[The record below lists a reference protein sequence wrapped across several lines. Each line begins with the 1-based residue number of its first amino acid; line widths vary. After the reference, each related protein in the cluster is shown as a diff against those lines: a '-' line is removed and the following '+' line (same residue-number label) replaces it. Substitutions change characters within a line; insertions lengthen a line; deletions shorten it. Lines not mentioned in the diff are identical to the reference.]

1 MNDFEVRGHKNAMYR
16 GVEDFTLSGYASMF
30 DTWASIGGQ
39 FDERVM
45 PGAFAKTLAEDDQV
59 ALWNHEDRYPLAR
72 RSAGSLE
79 LHEDSQGLHTL
90 IRLDPKIS
98 YHNDLWQ
105 GVKNGTIRNMSFRFS
120 VEPDGEEY
128 TRDKSGRAKRT
139 IHEARLFEVSPV
151 TFPAY
156 ESTSISAR
164 AQRRV
169 HEVSHPDLILRVQ
182 RLRLFADALRNI

>member
-1 MNDFEVRGHKNAMYR
+1 MSDFEVRGHKNAMYR
-16 GVEDFTLSGYASMF
+16 GVPDFTLAGYAVVYGH
-30 DTWASIGGQ
+30 WANIGN

-45 PGAFAKTLAEDDQV
+45 PGAFKRTLAEDDPV

-79 LHEDSQGLHTL
+79 LHEEAKASYLDTARSQ
-90 IRLDPKIS
+90 IS

-139 IHEARLFEVSPV
+139 IHEARRSRF
-151 TFPAY
+151 
-156 ESTSISAR
+156 R
-164 AQRRV
+164 Q
-169 HEVSHPDLILRVQ
+169 
-182 RLRLFADALRNI
+182 

>member
-1 MNDFEVRGHKNAMYR
+1 MSDFEVRGHKNAMYR
-16 GVEDFTLSGYASMF
+16 GVQDFTLAGYAAMF
-30 DTWASIGGQ
+30 NSWANIGG

-45 PGAFAKTLAEDDQV
+45 PGAFARTLVEDDCV

-90 IRLDPKIS
+90 IRLDPAIS
-98 YHNDLWQ
+98 YHADLWA
-105 GVKNGTIRNMSFRFS
+105 GVKSGVIKNMSFRFS
-120 VEPDGEEY
+120 VEPDGETYE
-128 TRDKSGRAKRT
+128 RDKHGRAKRT
-139 IHEARLFEVSPV
+139 IHEAKLFEVSPV

-169 HEVSHPDLILRVQ
+169 HEVSHPDLVLRVQ
-182 RLRLFADALRNI
+182 RLRLLAGALRSI